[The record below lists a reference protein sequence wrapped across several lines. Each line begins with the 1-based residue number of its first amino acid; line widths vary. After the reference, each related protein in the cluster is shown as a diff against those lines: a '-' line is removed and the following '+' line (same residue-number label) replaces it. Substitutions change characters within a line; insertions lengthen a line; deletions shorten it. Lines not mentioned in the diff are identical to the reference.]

1 MGALLR
7 SFSGH
12 MNSVYA
18 VDFSP
23 DGKSVRAP
31 FRGLGLLP
39 FLFLFRIR
47 IDAAN
52 VERPRRTTVAA

>member
-31 FRGLGLLP
+31 FRAA
-39 FLFLFRIR
+39 FLFRIR
-47 IDAAN
+47 IDTAN
-52 VERPRRTTVAA
+52 VEQPRRSIVEA

>member
-31 FRGLGLLP
+31 FRGLGLLSFP
-39 FLFLFRIR
+39 FLSFPFLFRIR
-47 IDAAN
+47 IDTAKF
-52 VERPRRTTVAA
+52 VEA